1 MKYKLND
8 FKYSNNKKRARLLI
22 TVNHLF
28 FELQVSWIRQRDWH
42 ILSSGNI
49 GTFTKDQRFQLLHVP
64 NSHEWTL
71 MIKYLNTRDEGTYVC
86 QVNINEL

>member
-1 MKYKLND
+1 MLN
-8 FKYSNNKKRARLLI
+8 
-22 TVNHLF
+22 
-28 FELQVSWIRQRDWH
+28 LQVSWIRQRDWH

-71 MIKYLNTRDEGTYVC
+71 MIKYLHNRDEGTYVC
-86 QVNINEL
+86 QVYKHYEIKFIENENIS

>member
-1 MKYKLND
+1 M
-8 FKYSNNKKRARLLI
+8 LLI
-22 TVNHLF
+22 TVNHLSF
-28 FELQVSWIRQRDWH
+28 KLQVSWIRQRDWH

-86 QVNINEL
+86 QVNVNEL